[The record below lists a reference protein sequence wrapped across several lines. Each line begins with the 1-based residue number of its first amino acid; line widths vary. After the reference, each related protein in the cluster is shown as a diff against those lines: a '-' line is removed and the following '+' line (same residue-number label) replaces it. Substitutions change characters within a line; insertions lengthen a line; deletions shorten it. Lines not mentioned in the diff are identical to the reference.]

1 MGQHLPTLSAA
12 RPVLRDLW
20 RSGDSIGSVHSLGAL
35 HIGHG
40 KVIEAAAKDN
50 KHVIVTVYPNKIQ
63 LAPGSTYRYNLERD
77 VDFAFSC
84 GATHVISSRD
94 DEMFSSGFCTFIDQQ
109 PMHSRLDATQ
119 VPYIF
124 RGMITGCLR
133 WISFCRPT
141 RSYWGLKDIGQY
153 LLVRRAV
160 KDLLIDSEVVPVP
173 CVRFRNGVPISSR
186 LYGLP
191 PSQLHDLQGV
201 YQVLQTARE
210 LIGSGETNSNKIVK
224 SMLSS
229 YDKLSSGSFKVGYVK
244 VVCAE
249 TFEDLETIKIPFVIH
264 MVVTN
269 GTINCFDGVLVRDDT
284 DLHSGPPVIWLDHD
298 IECELQS
305 G

>member
-1 MGQHLPTLSAA
+1 
-12 RPVLRDLW
+12 
-20 RSGDSIGSVHSLGAL
+20 
-35 HIGHG
+35 
-40 KVIEAAAKDN
+40 
-50 KHVIVTVYPNKIQ
+50 
-63 LAPGSTYRYNLERD
+63 
-77 VDFAFSC
+77 
-84 GATHVISSRD
+84 
-94 DEMFSSGFCTFIDQQ
+94 
-109 PMHSRLDATQ
+109 
-119 VPYIF
+119 
-124 RGMITGCLR
+124 MITGCLR